1 MRLMQSVSCIKP
13 SVDRK
18 WILSYIYCIQ
28 IFLRFIGLLGGYKM
42 LNLSNQ
48 EKGGKFQ
55 INVRIFRSLIIGNT
69 YFVNIFVFDSR
80 KIRF

>member
-1 MRLMQSVSCIKP
+1 MRLMQIVSSIKP
-13 SVDRK
+13 SVNRK

-48 EKGGKFQ
+48 EKGGGFWNMNFITKETISLKFSY
-55 INVRIFRSLIIGNT
+55 NPKTIFC
-69 YFVNIFVFDSR
+69 
-80 KIRF
+80 RFLT